1 MNEKQKRR
9 FRARVGIIHK
19 KMTISCRSGDIFV
32 TKSDP
37 GKKNPKNMEKQKRRF
52 RARVG
57 EFGKKTTISCKSGH
71 IFEAGAKTTIP
82 YESGN
87 SLTNFVKEWCDF

>member
-1 MNEKQKRR
+1 MRNKNDDSVREWEL
-9 FRARVGIIHK
+9 FIK

-37 GKKNPKNMEKQKRRF
+37 GKKKTKNLEKQKRRF

-57 EFGKKTTISCKSGH
+57 EFGKKNDDFVQEWAHFRSGS
-71 IFEAGAKTTIP
+71 KNDD
-82 YESGN
+82 S
-87 SLTNFVKEWCDF
+87 V